1 MNYNT
6 SKLVLISTASAQEK
20 AQGTLEN
27 REDQN
32 QENVRLALNIVLKP
46 GFEGRGDQP
55 RMDKLTI
62 ARLGNLVPRAF
73 PHLFFNGKALGTR
86 LKIGLQ

>member
-1 MNYNT
+1 MLKRKPKGHLKT
-6 SKLVLISTASAQEK
+6 EK
-20 AQGTLEN
+20 IKIKRMYDLPY
-27 REDQN
+27 
-32 QENVRLALNIVLKP
+32 IVLKP

-62 ARLGNLVPRAF
+62 ARLGNLVPRPF

>member
-6 SKLVLISTASAQEK
+6 WKLVLISTASAQEK

-32 QENVRLALNIVLKP
+32 QENARLSLNINCTQAR
-46 GFEGRGDQP
+46 FRG
-55 RMDKLTI
+55 T
-62 ARLGNLVPRAF
+62 
-73 PHLFFNGKALGTR
+73 GKQTKDGY
-86 LKIGLQ
+86 